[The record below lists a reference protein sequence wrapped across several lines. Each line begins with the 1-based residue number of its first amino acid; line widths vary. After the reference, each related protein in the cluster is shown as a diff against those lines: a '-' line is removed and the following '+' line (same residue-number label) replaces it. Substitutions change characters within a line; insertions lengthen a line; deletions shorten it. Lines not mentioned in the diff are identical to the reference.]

1 VSEVSAQNTS
11 QTYFE
16 TLFMQ
21 FKKKKSSGWIF
32 NIIGW
37 LRTHTADTYVQTML
51 K

>member
-21 FKKKKSSGWIF
+21 FKKKKVVGGFLI
-32 NIIGW
+32 
-37 LRTHTADTYVQTML
+37 L
-51 K
+51 